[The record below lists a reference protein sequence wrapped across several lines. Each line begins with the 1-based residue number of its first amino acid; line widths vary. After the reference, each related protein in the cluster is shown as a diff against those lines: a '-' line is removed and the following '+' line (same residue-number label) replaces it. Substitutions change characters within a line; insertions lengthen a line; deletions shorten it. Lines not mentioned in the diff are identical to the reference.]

1 MSRGVQIFLALAW
14 LAASGPALADDAV
27 EQARARFRRGVDLYR
42 QQRWR
47 EAAKEFEAAYQVK
60 PHGAIHFN
68 VAQCRE
74 RLEEWPAAFR
84 AYADYL
90 REVPDAEDRA
100 TVRAAMRK
108 IEDRLAKVGT
118 QVLLVYGVPPGALV
132 TLDGVERGQA
142 PLHLVLPPGAYA
154 LRLTLDG
161 HEPAAERVTLAA
173 SASTIVELTLER
185 AATPVPAEQTGAG
198 HGPGDAGNGPASGPA
213 SGAGHGPGH
222 GPDLAAR
229 PPAEPVRP
237 YAAPLSAAP
246 AAPKTRMLPV
256 WIAGGAAVAAAAA
269 GVWFGASARSDE
281 RALAGM
287 TTPDGALA
295 SQLAQ
300 SAQAKARTANWLY
313 AIAGGAAVA
322 AGTLYVIEARF

>member
-1 MSRGVQIFLALAW
+1 MSRGVQIVLAFAW
-14 LAASGPALADDAV
+14 LAAAGPSFADDVV
-27 EQARARFRRGVDLYR
+27 EQARVRFRHGVDLYR

-47 EAAKEFEAAYQVK
+47 EAAKEFEAAYRVK

-100 TVRAAMRK
+100 VVRAAMRN

-118 QVLLVYGVPPGALV
+118 QVLLVYGDPPGARV
-132 TLDGVERGQA
+132 TLDGVDRGQA
-142 PLHLVLPPGAYA
+142 PLHVVLPPGAYA

-161 HEPAAERVTLAA
+161 HEPIAERVTLTA
-173 SASTIVELTLER
+173 SASTIVEVALKR
-185 AATPVPAEQTGAG
+185 AATPLPAAQASAEIGAG
-198 HGPGDAGNGPASGPA
+198 HGSA

-222 GPDLAAR
+222 GPDLAAH
-229 PPAEPVRP
+229 PPAEPR
-237 YAAPLSAAP
+237 LSAAP
-246 AAPKTRMLPV
+246 LFAASPGPKARMLLV
-256 WIAGGAAVAAAAA
+256 WITGGAAVAAGAA

-287 TTPDGALA
+287 ATPDGARS

-300 SAQAKARTANWLY
+300 SAQSKARTANALF
-313 AIAGGAAVA
+313 AFAGGAAVA